1 MIKTLQKRFVTTAML
16 AITILLLV
24 LLGAINIGYS
34 LISGRQEDAVLNMI
48 SQSEGMSP
56 PDKAPRGKEKKGLLE
71 PPMDEDAA
79 MSARYF
85 LVRLNEEGEIVQT
98 DISRIS
104 SVTEEEAQ
112 EYAMEASKR
121 TGDEG
126 TIHSFKYKSAASWD
140 NRGQV
145 IIFLDTA
152 LQRHSVLMVL
162 LLSVF
167 IGILCWGCMLL
178 LVILLSKKAIIPIAK
193 NMEKQKQFVTN
204 AGHEIK
210 TPLAIIMANTDAME
224 LHSGESKWSRNIRNQ
239 TIRLSGLMQNLLTL
253 SKMDEAGQKLRKD
266 EFSISGLLEETL
278 RPFYESAALNSVTIK
293 EDIRPGVMIHANR
306 ENITQL
312 VSVLM
317 DNAVKYT
324 NKGGEIGVIL
334 KKEDR
339 KVKLQVNNTCDSLPV
354 DAPEKLFDRFYR
366 GDSARTQK
374 SGGYGIGLSVAA
386 AIVEA
391 HKGKIQVK
399 YEEDRIHFQI
409 EL

>member
-1 MIKTLQKRFVTTAML
+1 MIRTLQKRFVTTAML

-34 LISGRQEDAVLNMI
+34 LISGRQEDALLDML
-48 SQSEGMSP
+48 SQSEGRLP
-56 PDKAPRGKEKKGLLE
+56 PDMPARGEEKRGLLE

-79 MSARYF
+79 LSARYF

-104 SVTEEEAQ
+104 SVTEEEAE
-112 EYAMEASKR
+112 EYAMEAAKR
-121 TGDEG
+121 NSDGG
-126 TIHSFKYKSAASWD
+126 SIHSFKYKSAPTRD
-140 NRGQV
+140 GRGQA

-152 LQRHSVLMVL
+152 LQGHSAMMVL

-167 IGILCWGCMLL
+167 IGILCWGSMLL
-178 LVILLSKKAIIPIAK
+178 LVILLSRKAILPIAK
-193 NMEKQKQFVTN
+193 NIEKQKQFVTN

-239 TIRLSGLMQNLLTL
+239 TVRLSGLMQNLLAL
-253 SKMDEAGQKLRKD
+253 SKMDEDGQKLLKE
-266 EFSISGLLEETL
+266 EFSISGLLEDTL
-278 RPFYESAALNSVTIK
+278 RPFYESAALNDIIIR
-293 EDIRPGVMIHANR
+293 EDIQPGVMIHANR

-312 VSVLM
+312 ISVLM

-324 NKGGEIGVIL
+324 KKGGEIGIIL
-334 KKEDR
+334 GREDR
-339 KVKLQVNNTCDSLPV
+339 KVKLQVNNTCDSMPV
-354 DAPEKLFDRFYR
+354 DVPEKLFDRFYR

-391 HKGKIQVK
+391 HRGKIQAEYK
-399 YEEDRIHFQI
+399 GDKIHFRI